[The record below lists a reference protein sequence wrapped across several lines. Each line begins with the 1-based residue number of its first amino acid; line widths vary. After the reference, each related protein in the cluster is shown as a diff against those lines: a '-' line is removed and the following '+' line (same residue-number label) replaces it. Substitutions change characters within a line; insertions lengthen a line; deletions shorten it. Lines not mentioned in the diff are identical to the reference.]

1 MSESTPNPTP
11 DSEPTSSAGPNKET
25 PDFTTELRELGQQF
39 EAVFRAAI
47 ESERAKQLQR
57 DLSNGVRELTSQVHE
72 TLKNLQDDPRVAR
85 AEERGRELLQQA
97 QESKVVQELQETLVT
112 GIAQLNVQLRK
123 LADRLESQSSA
134 ANLPPTSSQ
143 QIPIEHERP
152 STDETTR
159 LDDETTRLD

>member
-1 MSESTPNPTP
+1 MSESTPTP
-11 DSEPTSSAGPNKET
+11 GGAGPNKET
-25 PDFTTELRELGQQF
+25 PDFATELRELGQQF

-57 DLSNGVRELTSQVHE
+57 DLSNGVRELTSQVQE
-72 TLKNLQDDPRVAR
+72 TLKNLQDDPRVIR

-123 LADRLESQSSA
+123 VAERLE
-134 ANLPPTSSQ
+134 NPPASGTPPSPSQ
-143 QIPIEHERP
+143 QVPIEHERP
-152 STDETTR
+152 NTDETTR
-159 LDDETTRLD
+159 LD